1 MHSRRGSPYLF
12 DPRRADTLSPVTT
25 TISAAVRRIAVLA
38 GLGISVAGLSLA
50 VAAPAGASVPEG
62 WDDPEAVDKLGA
74 ILLLGGVPLL
84 LAVIIGV
91 AVYVPALARGERV
104 APGAPQVADQ
114 WLGGPRKSAG
124 ELAGPDSDDSQAG
137 GASGRW

>member
-1 MHSRRGSPYLF
+1 MS
-12 DPRRADTLSPVTT
+12 
-25 TISAAVRRIAVLA
+25 
-38 GLGISVAGLSLA
+38 GITVAGLSVALSV
-50 VAAPAGASVPEG
+50 VAASPAAAEVPES
-62 WDDPEAVDKLGA
+62 WPDADSVDKLGA

-84 LAVIIGV
+84 LAIVIGL

-104 APGAPQVADQ
+104 APGAAQVENQ

-124 ELAGPDSDDSQAG
+124 ELAAPDSESSQAG

>member
-1 MHSRRGSPYLF
+1 MRHAYH
-12 DPRRADTLSPVTT
+12 PREISYRTKTDTLSPVTT
-25 TISAAVRRIAVLA
+25 PISAVVRRIVVLA
-38 GLGISVAGLSLA
+38 VSGITVAGLSLA
-50 VAAPAGASVPEG
+50 LAAPAGADVPEF
-62 WDDPEAVDKLGA
+62 WDDPEPIDKLDMV
-74 ILLLGGVPLL
+74 LLLGGVPLL
-84 LAVIIGV
+84 LAVLIAI

-104 APGAPQVADQ
+104 APGAPQVENQ